1 MSSPPSQATSAAA
14 RPAVAPTTTEGT
26 PSQVPESVAAPT
38 TQDQGIEAAAHET
51 DDDDR
56 DSAVGDD
63 GANSTASITS
73 SILEYRTIQGRRY
86 HSERHDTRYFTP
98 NDDQQSESVDITH
111 HYLQLLLDGKLYL
124 APIKENAEKVLDVG
138 TGTAGIWAMDF
149 ADEHPDTEVT
159 GTDLS
164 PIQPAWVPP
173 NVLFEIDD
181 CTQPWTWNPNTFDF
195 VHIRYLFGAIIDWT
209 ALFKEAFRACKP
221 GGWVQSGEA
230 EVEFHSDDDS
240 IPADSAMKTLW
251 WRLYTEG
258 GEKLGRPFDVISK
271 GLQRKGLED
280 AGFVDI
286 VEEKFKLPV
295 GGWAADPKLAE
306 VGRYVQLTMEND
318 IEGYTLFMWN
328 NVLQW
333 PKDEYQIFLMSMRK
347 ELRSRKI
354 HSYMTVKFVYGRK
367 PENAAT

>member
-138 TGTAGIWAMDF
+138 TGTGIWAMDF